1 VRWARYLAEFY
12 LPGDR
17 VDLAERV
24 RQARAAAERSCCAGS
39 PAVRLLCVIHVP
51 QDESCFAGYDAASAE
66 AVAAAGALAGIVFDR
81 IVTAITG

>member
-1 VRWARYLAEFY
+1 VRYLAEFY

-17 VDLAERV
+17 VDLAELT
-24 RQARAAAERSCCAGS
+24 RQARAAAKRSCCAGR
-39 PAVRLLCVIHVP
+39 PAVRLLCAIHVP
-51 QDESCFAGYDAASAE
+51 QDESCFAVYDASSAE